1 MERITNKAVLGML
14 ERGAWLPRE
23 KVVEVYRRLY
33 EIENEQEEA
42 EQTTIVE
49 VKPKRNYQKR
59 GEDK

>member
-1 MERITNKAVLGML
+1 MERITNKSVLGML

-42 EQTTIVE
+42 EKTPAVE
-49 VKPKRNYQKR
+49 EKPKRKYQKR
-59 GEDK
+59 GEEN

>member
-1 MERITNKAVLGML
+1 ML

-42 EQTTIVE
+42 EQTPVVE
-49 VKPKRNYQKR
+49 EKPKRKYQKR
-59 GEDK
+59 GEEN